1 MTMTPAQPAATP
13 ASTRERIIQAA
24 IDLFASQGYGGTS
37 LRHIAEQLGVTKAA
51 VYHHFHT
58 KDDIARVVLG
68 RALDVL
74 AAMTDRLIVAGTDPA
89 AWQRALPQV
98 LDIAF
103 SQRQLLFAL
112 ERNENTFRER
122 FATDPDLGARLTS
135 DPASLAGLLA
145 NPATDPAVRVRL
157 GCAFGS
163 LFGLLFIFSDHYQ
176 DIPDDKLRQ
185 YLNDA
190 IVTLLKGIRAG

>member
-1 MTMTPAQPAATP
+1 MTSAQPPAASV
-13 ASTRERIIQAA
+13 STRERIIQAA

-51 VYHHFHT
+51 VYHHFRT
-58 KDDIARVVLG
+58 KDDIARVILG

-98 LDIAF
+98 IDIAA
-103 SQRQLLFAL
+103 SQRQLLFVL
-112 ERNENTFRER
+112 ERNEDTFRDR
-122 FATDPDLGARLTS
+122 FAGDPVIGARLAS

-176 DIPDDKLRQ
+176 DVPDDKLRQ
-185 YLNDA
+185 YLSDA
-190 IVTLLKGIRAG
+190 IVTLLKDIPAG

>member
-1 MTMTPAQPAATP
+1 MTPAQPAATP
-13 ASTRERIIQAA
+13 ASTRERIIQVA

-37 LRHIAEQLGVTKAA
+37 LRHIADQLGVTKAA

-98 LDIAF
+98 IDIAA
-103 SQRQLLFAL
+103 SQRQLLFVL

-122 FATDPDLGARLTS
+122 FAGDPDIGARLTT

-145 NPATDPAVRVRL
+145 NPSTDPAVRVRL

-163 LFGLLFIFSDHYQ
+163 LFGILFIFSDHYR

-190 IVTLLKGIRAG
+190 IVTLLKGIPAG

>member
-1 MTMTPAQPAATP
+1 MTPAQPAATP
-13 ASTRERIIQAA
+13 ASTRERIIQVA
-24 IDLFASQGYGGTS
+24 IDLFASHGYGGTS
-37 LRHIAEQLGVTKAA
+37 LRDIAEQLGVTKAA

-74 AAMTDRLIVAGTDPA
+74 AAMTDRLIVAGSDPA

-98 LDIAF
+98 IDIAA
-103 SQRQLLFAL
+103 SQRQLLFVL

-122 FATDPDLGARLTS
+122 FAGDPVIGDRLS
-135 DPASLAGLLA
+135 NDPAGLAALLA
-145 NPATDPAVRVRL
+145 NPSADPAVRVRL

-190 IVTLLKGIRAG
+190 IVTLLKGIPAG

>member
-1 MTMTPAQPAATP
+1 MAQAQPAATL
-13 ASTRERIIQAA
+13 ASTRERIIQVA

-37 LRHIAEQLGVTKAA
+37 LRHIAERLGVTKAA
-51 VYHHFHT
+51 VYHHFRT

-98 LDIAF
+98 IDIAA

-122 FATDPDLGARLTS
+122 FADDPDIGARLTS

-163 LFGLLFIFSDHYQ
+163 LFGILFIFSDHYQ
-176 DIPDDKLRQ
+176 DIPDDKMRQ

-190 IVTLLKGIRAG
+190 IVTLLKGIPAG

>member
-1 MTMTPAQPAATP
+1 MTPAQPAAAP
-13 ASTRERIIQAA
+13 PSTRERIIQAA

-51 VYHHFHT
+51 VYHHFRT

-68 RALDVL
+68 RALDAL
-74 AAMTDRLIVAGTDPA
+74 GAMSDRLIVAGTDPA

-98 LDIAF
+98 IDIAV
-103 SQRQLLFAL
+103 SQRQLLFVL
-112 ERNENTFRER
+112 ERNENTFRSR
-122 FATDPDLGARLTS
+122 FAADPVIGARLTD
-135 DPASLAGLLA
+135 DPAGLAGLLA
-145 NPATDPAVRVRL
+145 NPSADPAARVRL

-163 LFGLLFIFSDHYQ
+163 LFGILFIFSDHYQ

-190 IVTLLKGIRAG
+190 IVALLKDIPAG

>member
-1 MTMTPAQPAATP
+1 MTPAQPAATP
-13 ASTRERIIQAA
+13 ASTRERIIQVA
-24 IDLFASQGYGGTS
+24 IDLFASQGYRGTS

-103 SQRQLLFAL
+103 SQRQLLFVL

-122 FATDPDLGARLTS
+122 FAGDPDIGARLTS
-135 DPASLAGLLA
+135 DPAGLAGLLA

-176 DIPDDKLRQ
+176 DVPDDKLRQ
-185 YLNDA
+185 YLSDA
-190 IVTLLKGIRAG
+190 IVTLLNGIPAG

>member
-1 MTMTPAQPAATP
+1 MTPAQPATTP
-13 ASTRERIIQAA
+13 ASTRERIIQVA

-37 LRHIAEQLGVTKAA
+37 LRHIAERLGVTKAA

-74 AAMTDRLIVAGTDPA
+74 AAMTDRLIVAGTDAA

-98 LDIAF
+98 IDIAV
-103 SQRQLLFAL
+103 SQRRLLFVL

-122 FATDPDLGARLTS
+122 FAGDPVFGKRLTS
-135 DPASLAGLLA
+135 DPAGLAGLLA

-190 IVTLLKGIRAG
+190 IVALLKGIPAG

>member
-1 MTMTPAQPAATP
+1 MTPAQPAATP

-51 VYHHFHT
+51 VYHHFRT

-122 FATDPDLGARLTS
+122 FAGDPAIGTRLTS
-135 DPASLAGLLA
+135 DPAGLAGLLA
-145 NPATDPAVRVRL
+145 NPAADPAVRVRL

-185 YLNDA
+185 YLSDA
-190 IVTLLKGIRAG
+190 IVTLLNGIPAG